1 MDASS
6 LKKPAVAFYTVA
18 DRRFFPGLVALLNSL
33 RLVGHDQPLIV
44 VDAGLTRGQRELLA
58 DHVWFVQAP
67 SPAVPAVYLAQLGP
81 AVCPADVM
89 VLIDADIIVTRS
101 LHELIDAAKANRVV
115 GFIDCPG
122 TAARHHPEWGP
133 ALGLGPVRSQPY
145 LNAGLLV
152 FPDSLSSRLLP
163 PWTAGQTAIG
173 TASTRYGKARLEDPF
188 YFADQDVLNAV
199 LASQFEPDD
208 LLLLAHRLAPHPP
221 FPGVSL
227 VDERHLNCRYDDGN
241 RPFLLHHVLAKP
253 WLKATRSTVYA
264 QLLTRL
270 LVEPDVVVQLEPST
284 LPPRLRRG
292 WAAAVD
298 RRRAGAAVLV
308 RTGVRHQLC
317 RFGVR
322 TRLRTWRARHAL
334 A

>member
-1 MDASS
+1 
-6 LKKPAVAFYTVA
+6 
-18 DRRFFPGLVALLNSL
+18 
-33 RLVGHDQPLIV
+33 
-44 VDAGLTRGQRELLA
+44 
-58 DHVWFVQAP
+58 
-67 SPAVPAVYLAQLGP
+67 
-81 AVCPADVM
+81 
-89 VLIDADIIVTRS
+89 
-101 LHELIDAAKANRVV
+101 
-115 GFIDCPG
+115 
-122 TAARHHPEWGP
+122 
-133 ALGLGPVRSQPY
+133 
-145 LNAGLLV
+145 
-152 FPDSLSSRLLP
+152 
-163 PWTAGQTAIG
+163 
-173 TASTRYGKARLEDPF
+173 
-188 YFADQDVLNAV
+188 
-199 LASQFEPDD
+199 
-208 LLLLAHRLAPHPP
+208 
-221 FPGVSL
+221 